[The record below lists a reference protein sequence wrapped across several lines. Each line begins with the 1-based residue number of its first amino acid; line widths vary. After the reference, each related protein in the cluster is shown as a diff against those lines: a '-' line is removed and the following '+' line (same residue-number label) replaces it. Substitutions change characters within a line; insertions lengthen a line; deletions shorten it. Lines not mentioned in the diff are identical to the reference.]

1 MVNEGLQEGAQVR
14 SPSPC
19 GFITLTSTVE
29 KAERALSSKSSLL
42 YTMGLVYTG
51 SLSDIGKN

>member
-19 GFITLTSTVE
+19 GFRTLTSTVE
-29 KAERALSSKSSLL
+29 KTEQALSSKSSLL

>member
-19 GFITLTSTVE
+19 GLIIMTSTVE
-29 KAERALSSKSSLL
+29 KAEQALSRKSSFL
-42 YTMGLVYTG
+42 YTMGLVAG
-51 SLSDIGKN
+51 EI